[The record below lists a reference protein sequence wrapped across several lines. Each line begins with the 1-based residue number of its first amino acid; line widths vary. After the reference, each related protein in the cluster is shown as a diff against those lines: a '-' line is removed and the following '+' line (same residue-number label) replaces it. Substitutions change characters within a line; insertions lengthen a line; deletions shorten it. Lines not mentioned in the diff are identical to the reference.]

1 MGSGHYQ
8 IEFSDIA
15 IEDLRYW
22 KKSGQKNLL
31 KKIEQ
36 LIQAI
41 SDDPLTGIGKPEPLK
56 HALSGKYSRRINQEH
71 RIIYRLDDDIVYI
84 LSLKG
89 HY

>member
-1 MGSGHYQ
+1 M
-8 IEFSDIA
+8 FTDDA

-31 KKIEQ
+31 KKIEV

-41 SDDPLTGIGKPEPLK
+41 SEDPLNGIGKPEPLK
-56 HALSGKYSRRINQEH
+56 YTLSGKYSRRINQEH
-71 RIIYRLDDDIVYI
+71 RIIYSLDGDTAYI